1 MVAAR
6 SAVPVQKPFLGR
18 GLVFMGT
25 LLFVGEML
33 YGLFEVS
40 KGWNF
45 SGHLGLLAVAGMG
58 LVRLVNEVAWN
69 HAAMFAGSLELLV
82 VCSPLAL
89 VLAGARLMKAKAS
102 VNE

>member
-6 SAVPVQKPFLGR
+6 LAVPVQRPFLGR
-18 GLVFMGT
+18 GLVIMGT
-25 LLFVGEML
+25 LLFVGEMI

-45 SGHLGLLAVAGMG
+45 SGHIGLLAAAGMG
-58 LVRLVNEVAWN
+58 LVRVVNELAWN

-89 VLAGARLMKAKAS
+89 VLAGAKLMKAKAAAKD
-102 VNE
+102 